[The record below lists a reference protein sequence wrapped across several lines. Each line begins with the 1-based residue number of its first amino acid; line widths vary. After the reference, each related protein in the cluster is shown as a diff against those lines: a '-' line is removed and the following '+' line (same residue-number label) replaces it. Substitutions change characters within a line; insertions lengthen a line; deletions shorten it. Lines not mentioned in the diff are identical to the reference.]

1 MKLTVK
7 ESQQWKNWRIA
18 QIDAEIR
25 IYEGLLHVARN
36 ERAWLNGLH
45 GANLETRFGCE
56 SAEDLRPFR
65 EDQAGW
71 KRELEDLWIAGEL
84 ARKATA

>member
-1 MKLTVK
+1 MKLTIK
-7 ESQQWKNWRIA
+7 ESQQWKNWKLA
-18 QIDAEIR
+18 QIDAEIQ
-25 IYEGLLHVARN
+25 IYEGLLRMARN
-36 ERAWLNGLH
+36 ERAWFNGLH

-56 SAEDLRPFR
+56 SEEDLQPFR

-84 ARKATA
+84 ARRATA

>member
-1 MKLTVK
+1 MKLVVK

-18 QIDAEIR
+18 QLDAEIR
-25 IYEGLLHVARN
+25 IYEGLLRVARN
-36 ERAWLNGLH
+36 ERAWFNGLH

-56 SAEDLRPFR
+56 SEEDLRPFR

-71 KRELEDLWIAGEL
+71 KRELEDIFIAGAL
-84 ARKATA
+84 ARKSVA